1 MLALALAALFL
12 VLAFFAWRAVRIGR
26 QTREKRSS
34 IEQDAWAFAE
44 QVRWEHYELERS
56 FE

>member
-1 MLALALAALFL
+1 MLLLAVAVLFL
-12 VLAFFAWRAVRIGR
+12 GLAFFAWRAVRIGR
-26 QTREKRSS
+26 QTREKLSAR
-34 IEQDAWAFAE
+34 EQDAWAFAE